1 MRNLFTVIV
10 MCTIVS
16 TVHAETLL
24 MSHEVY
30 IERCLS
36 TFGEDPLTKRVCEKQ
51 YQDIEKKSYSLW
63 LKLIQLRKNLALKR
77 HLQLYQLIMWNRLY
91 PSYFKMLNLTS

>member
-1 MRNLFTVIV
+1 MRSLFIVIF

-24 MSHEVY
+24 MSHDMY

-51 YQDIEKKSYSLW
+51 YQDIEKKE
-63 LKLIQLRKNLALKR
+63 
-77 HLQLYQLIMWNRLY
+77 LQLMTQIDTTQREFSLEGA
-91 PSYFKMLNLTS
+91 PSVLPIDNVE

>member
-1 MRNLFTVIV
+1 MRSLFTVIV

-16 TVHAETLL
+16 TAHAETLL
-24 MSHEVY
+24 MSHQMY

-51 YQDIEKKSYSLW
+51 YQDIEKKE
-63 LKLIQLRKNLALKR
+63 
-77 HLQLYQLIMWNRLY
+77 LQLMAQIDTTQEESSFEEA
-91 PSYFKMLNLTS
+91 PSALPIDNVE

>member
-1 MRNLFTVIV
+1 MRSLFIVIF

-16 TVHAETLL
+16 TVNAETLL
-24 MSHEVY
+24 MSHDMY

-51 YQDIEKKSYSLW
+51 YQDIEKKELQLMAQIDTSQKESSLEGAP
-63 LKLIQLRKNLALKR
+63 LALP
-77 HLQLYQLIMWNRLY
+77 IDNVE
-91 PSYFKMLNLTS
+91 